1 MNKIQIIAILEISTF
16 YIAYLMK
23 MMLQRKKGIQTN
35 QLGKG
40 VKEKRTLLVE
50 KILQCASFVI
60 IPADLISIFLNTNL
74 YSNEVV
80 RYIGLVLIFVG
91 NIFFIV
97 AMWTMRDSWRAGIPK
112 TDKTE
117 IVTGGIYK
125 ISRNPAFL
133 GFDLTYIGFVLAFD
147 NVILLLASVF
157 VIVAMHMQIL
167 EEEKFMEMTF
177 KGTYIEYKKKVGR
190 YLFFI

>member
-16 YIAYLMK
+16 YIAYVVK
-23 MMLQRKKGIQTN
+23 MMLQRKKGIHTN

-50 KILQCASFVI
+50 KILQCASFLI

-91 NIFFIV
+91 NVFFIV

-133 GFDLTYIGFVLAFD
+133 GFDLTYIGFFLAFD
-147 NVILLLASVF
+147 NIVLLLASIF
-157 VIVAMHMQIL
+157 VIGAMHMQIL

-190 YLFFI
+190 YLL

>member
-1 MNKIQIIAILEISTF
+1 MNKIQMIAILELSIF
-16 YIAYLMK
+16 YIAYVMK

-50 KILQCASFVI
+50 KILACASFLI
-60 IPADLISIFLNTNL
+60 IPADLISIFLDANL
-74 YSNEVV
+74 YSNEGV
-80 RYIGLVLIFVG
+80 RYFGLALIFAG

-133 GFDLTYIGFVLAFD
+133 GFDLTYIGFFLAFD
-147 NVILLLASVF
+147 NVILLLASIF
-157 VIVAMHMQIL
+157 AIGAMHMQIL

-190 YLFFI
+190 YLFLI